1 MTQGT
6 FSTMILAPI
15 ERVWA
20 VVGDID
26 THASW
31 SPKHYEMA
39 WVSAE
44 HNQVGATFHSIGSV
58 IVSGPCANDVEITER
73 VEPTRLAFRSN
84 DPQGVFMNAWDLRSA
99 DAGTTEVSYTV
110 TFPKMHGMAAI
121 MAPILFR
128 TVGRSDVTKRLA
140 MLKQKVETGA

>member
-1 MTQGT
+1 LVQGT
-6 FSTMILAPI
+6 FSTTIPAPI

-31 SPKHYEMA
+31 SPRPYEMT
-39 WVSAE
+39 WTSAE
-44 HNQVGATFHSIGSV
+44 HNQVGSTFRSIGSV

-84 DPQGVFMNAWDLRSA
+84 DPQGVFRNAWDLRPA

-110 TFPKMHGMAAI
+110 TFPKMHGVTAI
-121 MAPILFR
+121 IAPILFR
-128 TVGRSDVTKRLA
+128 TAGKFDITKRLA
-140 MLKQKVETGA
+140 MLQQKVETGA